1 MNKTRYKA
9 EIAGQTY
16 TIIGSESKPHMDAV
30 VSLANKQLNQLK
42 KAAPETT
49 REQSSVLLAINALS
63 DQLHMQE
70 KINELT
76 EKIESLEAEI
86 GKLRDSH
93 RRVEELETR
102 LSRYEALERKAKQT
116 LQEEGR
122 KTEDL
127 SPGEVQ
133 SIMNQQS
140 LEKIQ
145 KRNNPKK

>member
-42 KAAPETT
+42 NAAPETT
-49 REQSSVLLAINALS
+49 EEQSAVLLAINALS

-70 KINELT
+70 EINGLT
-76 EKIESLEAEI
+76 EKLETFEAEVE
-86 GKLRDSH
+86 KLKDSH
-93 RRVEELETR
+93 RKVKELEAR
-102 LSRYEALERKAKQT
+102 LSRYEELERKAKQT
-116 LQEEGR
+116 LKEDGRQIEE
-122 KTEDL
+122 L

-133 SIMNQQS
+133 TIMNQQS

-145 KRNNPKK
+145 KRNNPK